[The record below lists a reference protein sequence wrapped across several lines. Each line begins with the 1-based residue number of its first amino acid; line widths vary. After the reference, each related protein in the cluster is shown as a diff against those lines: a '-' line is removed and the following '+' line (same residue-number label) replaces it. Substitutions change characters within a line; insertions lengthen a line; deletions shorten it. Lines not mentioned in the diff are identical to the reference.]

1 MFYVKR
7 GKPIMDDSLSV
18 ESAIK
23 DTLPTVFGYI
33 GIGISFGIVAAS
45 AGMSVLMATLMS
57 LIVYAGSAQFILVS
71 LLAIGTPIVSI
82 VLSVFLVNSRMIL
95 MSMTTANFFKKNSLF
110 ENIIIGSLIT
120 DESFALSMNKLNYTD
135 GKLSFKWFNTV
146 NLLAYLVWAASTMVG
161 AMLGKVISDPQKLGL
176 DFALVAMFIGL
187 LYLQLISDKS
197 ISLKVQLI
205 VVAIMLPLV
214 YFGLIFISSDLL
226 ILIVTLIGCA
236 LGVILKHAIN

>member
-1 MFYVKR
+1 
-7 GKPIMDDSLSV
+7 MDDSLSV
-18 ESAIK
+18 RTAMK

-82 VLSVFLVNSRMIL
+82 ALSVFLVNSRMIL
-95 MSMTTANFFKKNSLF
+95 MSMTTANFFKKNSIF
-110 ENIIIGSLIT
+110 ENILIGSLIT
-120 DESFALSMNKLNYTD
+120 DESFALSMNKLNFTN
-135 GKLSFKWFNTV
+135 GKLGFKWFNTV
-146 NLLAYLVWAASTMVG
+146 NVMAYLVWVVSTMVG
-161 AMLGKVISDPQKLGL
+161 AMLGKIISNPEKLGL

-187 LYLQLISDKS
+187 LYLQLISDKT

-205 VVAIMLPLV
+205 VVLAMLPLV

-226 ILIVTLIGCA
+226 ILVVTLIGCG
-236 LGVILKHAIN
+236 LGVILKNAFN

>member
-1 MFYVKR
+1 
-7 GKPIMDDSLSV
+7 MDDSLSV
-18 ESAIK
+18 RTAMK

-71 LLAIGTPIVSI
+71 LLAIGTPIFSI

-95 MSMTTANFFKKNSLF
+95 MSMTTANFFKKNSIF
-110 ENIIIGSLIT
+110 ENILIGSLIT
-120 DESFALSMNKLNYTD
+120 DESFALSMNKLNFTN
-135 GKLSFKWFNTV
+135 GKLGFKWFNTV
-146 NLLAYLVWAASTMVG
+146 NLMAYLVWAASTMVG
-161 AMLGKVISDPQKLGL
+161 AMLGKIISNPEKLGL

-187 LYLQLISDKS
+187 LYLQLISDKT

-205 VVAIMLPLV
+205 VVLAMLPLV

-226 ILIVTLIGCA
+226 ILVVTLIGCG
-236 LGVILKHAIN
+236 LGVILKNAFD

>member
-1 MFYVKR
+1 
-7 GKPIMDDSLSV
+7 MDDSLSV
-18 ESAIK
+18 ETAVK

-33 GIGISFGIVAAS
+33 GIGLSFGIVAAS

-71 LLAIGTPIVSI
+71 LLVIGTPIVSI
-82 VLSVFLVNSRMIL
+82 ALSVFLVNSRMIL

-110 ENIIIGSLIT
+110 ENILLGSLIT

-135 GKLSFKWFNTV
+135 GKLTFKWFNTV
-146 NLLAYLVWAASTMVG
+146 NVMAYLVWAVSTAVG
-161 AMLGKVISDPQKLGL
+161 ATLGKIISDPEKLGL

-205 VVAIMLPLV
+205 VVGIMLTLV

-226 ILIVTLIGCA
+226 ILVVTLIGCTI
-236 LGVILKHAIN
+236 GVILKHAIN

>member
-1 MFYVKR
+1 
-7 GKPIMDDSLSV
+7 MDDSLSID
-18 ESAIK
+18 SAVK

-33 GIGISFGIVAAS
+33 GIGISFGIVAAA
-45 AGMSVLMATLMS
+45 AGMSVWMATLMS
-57 LIVYAGSAQFILVS
+57 LIVYAGSAQFILIS

-110 ENIIIGSLIT
+110 ENILIGSLIT
-120 DESFALSMNKLNYTD
+120 DESFALSMNKLNFTD
-135 GKLSFKWFNTV
+135 GKLTFKWFNTV
-146 NLLAYLVWAASTMVG
+146 NLMAYLVWAASTMLG
-161 AMLGKVISDPQKLGL
+161 AMLGKIISDPEKLGL

-205 VVAIMLPLV
+205 VVAVMLPLV

-226 ILIVTLIGCA
+226 ILVVTLIGCA
-236 LGVILKHAIN
+236 IGVILKHAID

>member
-1 MFYVKR
+1 
-7 GKPIMDDSLSV
+7 MDDSLSV
-18 ESAIK
+18 ETAMK

-71 LLAIGTPIVSI
+71 LLAIGTPIFSI

-95 MSMTTANFFKKNSLF
+95 MSMTTANFFKKNSIF
-110 ENIIIGSLIT
+110 ENVLIGSLIT
-120 DESFALSMNKLNYTD
+120 DESFALSMNKLNFTN
-135 GKLSFKWFNTV
+135 GRLNFKWFNTV
-146 NLLAYLVWAASTMVG
+146 NVLAYLVWAASTMVG
-161 AMLGKVISDPQKLGL
+161 AMLGKIISNPEKLGL

-205 VVAIMLPLV
+205 VVLAMLPLV

-226 ILIVTLIGCA
+226 ILVVTLIGCG

>member
-1 MFYVKR
+1 
-7 GKPIMDDSLSV
+7 MDDSLSV
-18 ESAIK
+18 ESAVK

-33 GIGISFGIVAAS
+33 GIGISFGIVAAA
-45 AGMSVLMATLMS
+45 AGMSVFMATLMS

-71 LLAIGTPIVSI
+71 LLAIGTPLVSI

-110 ENIIIGSLIT
+110 ENILIGSLIT
-120 DESFALSMNKLNYTD
+120 DESFALSMNKLNFTD

-146 NLLAYLVWAASTMVG
+146 NLMAYLVWAASTMVG
-161 AMLGKVISDPQKLGL
+161 AMLGKVISDPEKLGL

-187 LYLQLISDKS
+187 LYLQLVSDKT
-197 ISLKVQLI
+197 ISLKIQLI
-205 VVAIMLPLV
+205 VVVLMLPLV

-226 ILIVTLIGCA
+226 ILVVTLIGCA
-236 LGVILKHAIN
+236 LGVILKHAFD

>member
-1 MFYVKR
+1 MN
-7 GKPIMDDSLSV
+7 DSLTV

-33 GIGISFGIVAAS
+33 GIGISFGIVAAA
-45 AGMSVLMATLMS
+45 AGLNVLTATLMS

-71 LLAIGTPIVSI
+71 LLAIGTPMISI

-110 ENIIIGSLIT
+110 ENILIGSLIT
-120 DESFALSMNKLNYTD
+120 DESFALSMNKLNFTD
-135 GKLSFKWFNTV
+135 GKLTFKWFNTV
-146 NLLAYLVWAASTMVG
+146 NVMAYLVWAASTMVG
-161 AMLGKVISDPQKLGL
+161 AMLGKVISNPQQLGL

-226 ILIVTLIGCA
+226 ILVVTLIGCA
-236 LGVILKHAIN
+236 IGVILKNAID

>member
-1 MFYVKR
+1 
-7 GKPIMDDSLSV
+7 MDDSLSV
-18 ESAIK
+18 ETAVK

-71 LLAIGTPIVSI
+71 LLVIGTPIVSI
-82 VLSVFLVNSRMIL
+82 ALSVFLVNSRMIL
-95 MSMTTANFFKKNSLF
+95 MSMTTANFFKENSLF
-110 ENIIIGSLIT
+110 ENILLGSLIT

-135 GKLSFKWFNTV
+135 GKLTFKWFNTV
-146 NLLAYLVWAASTMVG
+146 NVMAYLVWAVSTAVG
-161 AMLGKVISDPQKLGL
+161 AMLGKIISDPEKLGL

-197 ISLKVQLI
+197 ISLKVQFI
-205 VVAIMLPLV
+205 VVGIMLPLV

-226 ILIVTLIGCA
+226 ILIVTLIGCTI
-236 LGVILKHAIN
+236 GVILKHAIN

>member
-1 MFYVKR
+1 
-7 GKPIMDDSLSV
+7 MDDSLSV
-18 ESAIK
+18 ESAVK

-45 AGMSVLMATLMS
+45 AGMSVWLTGLMS

-95 MSMTTANFFKKNSLF
+95 MSMTTASFFKKNSMF
-110 ENIIIGSLIT
+110 ENILIGSLLT
-120 DESFALSMNKLNYTD
+120 DESFALSMNKLNFTD
-135 GKLSFKWFNTV
+135 NKLSFKWFNTV
-146 NLLAYLVWAASTMVG
+146 NVLAYVVWFVSSILG
-161 AMLGKVISDPQKLGL
+161 AMLGKVISSPEKFGL
-176 DFALVAMFIGL
+176 DFAITAMFIGL
-187 LYLQLISDKS
+187 LYLQMISDKS

-205 VVAIMLPLV
+205 VVGLMLPLV

-226 ILIVTLIGCA
+226 ILVVTLIGCA
-236 LGVILKHAIN
+236 LGVMLKHAID

>member
-1 MFYVKR
+1 
-7 GKPIMDDSLSV
+7 MDNSLSV
-18 ESAIK
+18 ETAVK

-71 LLAIGTPIVSI
+71 LLVIGTPIVSI
-82 VLSVFLVNSRMIL
+82 ALSVFLVNSRMIL
-95 MSMTTANFFKKNSLF
+95 MSMTTANFFKENSLF
-110 ENIIIGSLIT
+110 ENILLGSLIT

-135 GKLSFKWFNTV
+135 GKLTFKWFNTV
-146 NLLAYLVWAASTMVG
+146 NVMAYLVWAVSTAVG
-161 AMLGKVISDPQKLGL
+161 AMLGKIISDPEKLGL

-205 VVAIMLPLV
+205 VVGIMLPLV

-226 ILIVTLIGCA
+226 ILVVTLIGCTI
-236 LGVILKHAIN
+236 GVILKHVIN

>member
-1 MFYVKR
+1 
-7 GKPIMDDSLSV
+7 MDDSLSV
-18 ESAIK
+18 ETAVK

-33 GIGISFGIVAAS
+33 GIGLSFGIVAAS

-71 LLAIGTPIVSI
+71 LLVIGTPIVSI
-82 VLSVFLVNSRMIL
+82 ALSVFLVNSRMIL

-110 ENIIIGSLIT
+110 ENILLGSLIT

-135 GKLSFKWFNTV
+135 GKLTFKWFNTV
-146 NLLAYLVWAASTMVG
+146 NVMAYLVWAVSTAVG
-161 AMLGKVISDPQKLGL
+161 AMLGKIISDPEKLGL

-205 VVAIMLPLV
+205 VVGIMLPLV

-226 ILIVTLIGCA
+226 ILVVTLIGCTI
-236 LGVILKHAIN
+236 GVILKHAIN

>member
-1 MFYVKR
+1 
-7 GKPIMDDSLSV
+7 MDNSLSV
-18 ESAIK
+18 ETAVK

-33 GIGISFGIVAAS
+33 GIGLSFGIVAAS

-71 LLAIGTPIVSI
+71 LLVIGTPIVSI
-82 VLSVFLVNSRMIL
+82 ALSVFLVNSRMIL
-95 MSMTTANFFKKNSLF
+95 MSMTTANFFKENSLF
-110 ENIIIGSLIT
+110 ENILLGSLIT

-135 GKLSFKWFNTV
+135 GKLTFKWFNTV
-146 NLLAYLVWAASTMVG
+146 NVMAYLVWAVSTAVG
-161 AMLGKVISDPQKLGL
+161 AMLGKIISDPEKLGL

-205 VVAIMLPLV
+205 VVGIMLPLV

-226 ILIVTLIGCA
+226 ILVVTLIGCTI
-236 LGVILKHAIN
+236 GVILKHAIN

>member
-1 MFYVKR
+1 
-7 GKPIMDDSLSV
+7 MDDSLSV
-18 ESAIK
+18 ESAVK

-33 GIGISFGIVAAS
+33 GIGISFGIVAAA
-45 AGMSVLMATLMS
+45 AGMSVFMATLMS

-71 LLAIGTPIVSI
+71 LLAIGTPLVSI

-110 ENIIIGSLIT
+110 ENILIGSLIT
-120 DESFALSMNKLNYTD
+120 DESFALSMNKLNFTD

-146 NLLAYLVWAASTMVG
+146 NLMAYLVWAASTMVG
-161 AMLGKVISDPQKLGL
+161 AMLGKVISNPEKLGL

-187 LYLQLISDKS
+187 LYLQLISDKT

-205 VVAIMLPLV
+205 VVVLMLPLV

-226 ILIVTLIGCA
+226 ILVVTLIGCA
-236 LGVILKHAIN
+236 LGVILKHAFD

>member
-1 MFYVKR
+1 
-7 GKPIMDDSLSV
+7 MDDSLSV

-205 VVAIMLPLV
+205 VVAVMLPLV

>member
-1 MFYVKR
+1 
-7 GKPIMDDSLSV
+7 MDDSLSV
-18 ESAIK
+18 ETTVK

-33 GIGISFGIVAAS
+33 GIGLSFGIVAAS

-71 LLAIGTPIVSI
+71 LLVIGTPIVSI
-82 VLSVFLVNSRMIL
+82 ALSVFLVNSRMIL

-110 ENIIIGSLIT
+110 ENILLGSLIT

-135 GKLSFKWFNTV
+135 GKLTFKWFNTV
-146 NLLAYLVWAASTMVG
+146 NVMAYLVWAVSTAVG
-161 AMLGKVISDPQKLGL
+161 AMLGKIISDPEKLGL

-205 VVAIMLPLV
+205 VVGIMLPLV

-226 ILIVTLIGCA
+226 ILVVTLIGCTI
-236 LGVILKHAIN
+236 GVILKHAIN

>member
-1 MFYVKR
+1 
-7 GKPIMDDSLSV
+7 MDDSLSV
-18 ESAIK
+18 ESGIK

-57 LIVYAGSAQFILVS
+57 VIVYAGSAQFILVS

-95 MSMTTANFFKKNSLF
+95 MSMTTANFFKKNSIF

-161 AMLGKVISDPQKLGL
+161 AMLGKVISNPEKLGL

-226 ILIVTLIGCA
+226 ILVVTLIGCA

>member
-1 MFYVKR
+1 
-7 GKPIMDDSLSV
+7 MDDSLSV
-18 ESAIK
+18 ETAVK

-33 GIGISFGIVAAS
+33 GIGLSFGIVAAS

-71 LLAIGTPIVSI
+71 LLVIGTPIVSI
-82 VLSVFLVNSRMIL
+82 ALSVFLVNSRMIL
-95 MSMTTANFFKKNSLF
+95 MSMTTANFFKENSLF
-110 ENIIIGSLIT
+110 ENILLGSLIT

-135 GKLSFKWFNTV
+135 GKLTFKWFNTV
-146 NLLAYLVWAASTMVG
+146 NVMAYLVWAASTAVG
-161 AMLGKVISDPQKLGL
+161 AMLGKIITDPEKLGL

-205 VVAIMLPLV
+205 VIGIMLPLV

-226 ILIVTLIGCA
+226 ILVVTLIGCTI
-236 LGVILKHAIN
+236 GVILKHAID

>member
-1 MFYVKR
+1 
-7 GKPIMDDSLSV
+7 MDDSLSID
-18 ESAIK
+18 SAVK
-23 DTLPTVFGYI
+23 DTLPNVFGYI
-33 GIGISFGIVAAS
+33 GIGISFGIVAAA
-45 AGMSVLMATLMS
+45 AGMSVWMATLMS
-57 LIVYAGSAQFILVS
+57 LIVYAGSAQFILIS

-110 ENIIIGSLIT
+110 ENILIGSLIT
-120 DESFALSMNKLNYTD
+120 DESFALSMNKLNFTD
-135 GKLSFKWFNTV
+135 GKLTFKWFNTV
-146 NLLAYLVWAASTMVG
+146 NLMAYLVWAASTMVG
-161 AMLGKVISDPQKLGL
+161 AMLGKVISDPEKLGL

-205 VVAIMLPLV
+205 VVAVMLPLV

-226 ILIVTLIGCA
+226 ILVVTLIGCA
-236 LGVILKHAIN
+236 IGVILKHAID

>member
-1 MFYVKR
+1 
-7 GKPIMDDSLSV
+7 MDDSMSV
-18 ESAIK
+18 RTAMK

-82 VLSVFLVNSRMIL
+82 ALSVFLVNSRMIL
-95 MSMTTANFFKKNSLF
+95 MSMTTANFFKKNSIF
-110 ENIIIGSLIT
+110 ENILIGSLIT
-120 DESFALSMNKLNYTD
+120 DESFALSMNKLNFTN
-135 GKLSFKWFNTV
+135 GKLGFKWFNTV
-146 NLLAYLVWAASTMVG
+146 NVMAYLVWAASTMVG
-161 AMLGKVISDPQKLGL
+161 AMLGKIISNPEKLGL

-187 LYLQLISDKS
+187 LYLQLISDKT

-205 VVAIMLPLV
+205 VVLAMLPLV

-226 ILIVTLIGCA
+226 ILVVTLIGCG
-236 LGVILKHAIN
+236 LGVILKNAFN

>member
-1 MFYVKR
+1 MFYIKGGMKV
-7 GKPIMDDSLSV
+7 DDSLSIDT
-18 ESAIK
+18 AIK

-71 LLAIGTPIVSI
+71 LLAIGTPMISI

-95 MSMTTANFFKKNSLF
+95 MSMTTANFFKKNSLV
-110 ENIIIGSLIT
+110 ENILIGSLIT
-120 DESFALSMNKLNYTD
+120 DESFALSMNKLNFTD
-135 GKLSFKWFNTV
+135 GKLNFKWFNTV

-161 AMLGKVISDPQKLGL
+161 AMLGKVISNPQALGL

-187 LYLQLISDKS
+187 LYLQIINDKS
-197 ISLKVQLI
+197 ISLKVQLL
-205 VVAIMLPLV
+205 VVLIMLPLV

-226 ILIVTLIGCA
+226 ILVVTLIGCA
-236 LGVILKHAIN
+236 LGVILKHVIN

>member
-1 MFYVKR
+1 
-7 GKPIMDDSLSV
+7 MDDSLSV
-18 ESAIK
+18 RTATK

-82 VLSVFLVNSRMIL
+82 ALSVFLVNSRMIL
-95 MSMTTANFFKKNSLF
+95 MSMTTANFFKKNSIF
-110 ENIIIGSLIT
+110 ENILIGSLIT
-120 DESFALSMNKLNYTD
+120 DESFALSMNKLNFTN
-135 GKLSFKWFNTV
+135 GKLGFKWFNTV
-146 NLLAYLVWAASTMVG
+146 NVMAYLVWVVSTMVG
-161 AMLGKVISDPQKLGL
+161 AMLGKIINNPEKLGL
-176 DFALVAMFIGL
+176 DFALVAMFVGL
-187 LYLQLISDKS
+187 LYLQLISDKT

-205 VVAIMLPLV
+205 VVLAMLPLV

-226 ILIVTLIGCA
+226 ILVVTLIGCG
-236 LGVILKHAIN
+236 LGVILKNAFN

>member
-1 MFYVKR
+1 M
-7 GKPIMDDSLSV
+7 
-18 ESAIK
+18 
-23 DTLPTVFGYI
+23 PTVFGYI

-45 AGMSVLMATLMS
+45 AGMSILMATLMS
-57 LIVYAGSAQFILVS
+57 LIVYTGSAQFILVS
-71 LLAIGTPIVSI
+71 LLAIGTPIISI
-82 VLSVFLVNSRMIL
+82 VLSVFLVNSRMVL
-95 MSMTTANFFKKNSLF
+95 MSMTTANFFKKNSIF
-110 ENIIIGSLIT
+110 ENIVIGSLIT

-161 AMLGKVISDPQKLGL
+161 AMLGKVISDPEKLGL

-197 ISLKVQLI
+197 ISLRVQLI
-205 VVAIMLPLV
+205 VVVIMLPLV

-226 ILIVTLIGCA
+226 ILVVTLIGCA

>member
-1 MFYVKR
+1 
-7 GKPIMDDSLSV
+7 MDDSLSV
-18 ESAIK
+18 ETAVK

-33 GIGISFGIVAAS
+33 GIGLSFGIVAAS

-71 LLAIGTPIVSI
+71 LLVIGTPIVSI
-82 VLSVFLVNSRMIL
+82 ALSVFLVNSRMIL
-95 MSMTTANFFKKNSLF
+95 MSMTTANFFKENSLF
-110 ENIIIGSLIT
+110 ENILLGSLIT

-135 GKLSFKWFNTV
+135 GKLTFKWFNTV
-146 NLLAYLVWAASTMVG
+146 NVMAYLVWAVSTAVG
-161 AMLGKVISDPQKLGL
+161 AMLGKIISDPEKLGL

-205 VVAIMLPLV
+205 VVGIMLTLV

-226 ILIVTLIGCA
+226 ILVVTLIGCTI
-236 LGVILKHAIN
+236 GVILKHAIN

>member
-1 MFYVKR
+1 
-7 GKPIMDDSLSV
+7 MDDSLSV
-18 ESAIK
+18 ETAVK

-71 LLAIGTPIVSI
+71 LLVIGTPIVSI
-82 VLSVFLVNSRMIL
+82 ALSVFLVNSRMIL

-110 ENIIIGSLIT
+110 ENILLGSLIT

-135 GKLSFKWFNTV
+135 GKLTFKWFNTV
-146 NLLAYLVWAASTMVG
+146 NVMAYLVWAVSTAVG
-161 AMLGKVISDPQKLGL
+161 AMLGKIISDPEKLGL

-205 VVAIMLPLV
+205 VVGIMLPLV

-226 ILIVTLIGCA
+226 ILVVTLIGCTI
-236 LGVILKHAIN
+236 GVILKHAIN

>member
-1 MFYVKR
+1 
-7 GKPIMDDSLSV
+7 MDDSLSV
-18 ESAIK
+18 ETAVK

-33 GIGISFGIVAAS
+33 GIGLSFGIVAAS

-71 LLAIGTPIVSI
+71 LLVIGTPIVSI
-82 VLSVFLVNSRMIL
+82 ALSVFLVNSRMIL

-110 ENIIIGSLIT
+110 ENILLGSLIT

-135 GKLSFKWFNTV
+135 GKLTFKWFNTV
-146 NLLAYLVWAASTMVG
+146 NVMAYLVWAVSTAVG
-161 AMLGKVISDPQKLGL
+161 AMLGKIISDPEKLGL

-205 VVAIMLPLV
+205 VVGIMLPLV

-226 ILIVTLIGCA
+226 ILVVTLIGCTI
-236 LGVILKHAIN
+236 GVILKHAID

>member
-1 MFYVKR
+1 
-7 GKPIMDDSLSV
+7 MDDSLSV
-18 ESAIK
+18 RTAMK

-82 VLSVFLVNSRMIL
+82 ALSVFLVNSRMIL
-95 MSMTTANFFKKNSLF
+95 MSMTTANFFKKNSIF
-110 ENIIIGSLIT
+110 ENILIGSLIT
-120 DESFALSMNKLNYTD
+120 DESFALSMNKLNFTN
-135 GKLSFKWFNTV
+135 GKLGFKWFNTV
-146 NLLAYLVWAASTMVG
+146 NVMAYLVWAASTMVG
-161 AMLGKVISDPQKLGL
+161 AMLGKIISNPEKLGL

-187 LYLQLISDKS
+187 LYLQLISDKT

-205 VVAIMLPLV
+205 VVLAMLPLV

-226 ILIVTLIGCA
+226 ILVVTLIGCG
-236 LGVILKHAIN
+236 LGVILKNAFN